1 MIQTERESWRKSK
14 SVQYTANDE
23 HDSVST
29 TKRLRGEKRD
39 TISLKSRAALS
50 RGVRYQL
57 LSNPLIRTL
66 KTPLNRVSL
75 LSRLCYYSKK
85 NTFYKRKI
93 LKNYIKED
101 ISIVNKHL

>member
-1 MIQTERESWRKSK
+1 MIQTERESRRKSK

-29 TKRLRGEKRD
+29 TKWLRGEKRD
-39 TISLKSRAALS
+39 TISLKSRAALC

-66 KTPLNRVSL
+66 KRPLNKVSL

-85 NTFYKRKI
+85 QLLQEKNTKELYKRG
-93 LKNYIKED
+93 
-101 ISIVNKHL
+101 H

>member
-1 MIQTERESWRKSK
+1 MIQTERESLRKSK

-66 KTPLNRVSL
+66 KRPLNKVL
-75 LSRLCYYSKK
+75 LSGLCYYSKK
-85 NTFYKRKI
+85 HLLQEKNTKELYKRG
-93 LKNYIKED
+93 
-101 ISIVNKHL
+101 H

>member
-39 TISLKSRAALS
+39 TISLKSRVALS

-57 LSNPLIRTL
+57 LSNPLIPTL
-66 KTPLNRVSL
+66 KRPLNRVSL

-85 NTFYKRKI
+85 HLLREKNTKELYKRG
-93 LKNYIKED
+93 
-101 ISIVNKHL
+101 H

>member
-50 RGVRYQL
+50 RGVRYPL

-66 KTPLNRVSL
+66 KRPLNRVSL

-85 NTFYKRKI
+85 HLLQEKNTKELYKRG
-93 LKNYIKED
+93 
-101 ISIVNKHL
+101 H

>member
-50 RGVRYQL
+50 RGYDINYCQ
-57 LSNPLIRTL
+57 IR
-66 KTPLNRVSL
+66 
-75 LSRLCYYSKK
+75 
-85 NTFYKRKI
+85 
-93 LKNYIKED
+93 
-101 ISIVNKHL
+101 

>member
-50 RGVRYQL
+50 RGG
-57 LSNPLIRTL
+57 T
-66 KTPLNRVSL
+66 
-75 LSRLCYYSKK
+75 
-85 NTFYKRKI
+85 
-93 LKNYIKED
+93 
-101 ISIVNKHL
+101 ISITVKSVNPDTKETIE